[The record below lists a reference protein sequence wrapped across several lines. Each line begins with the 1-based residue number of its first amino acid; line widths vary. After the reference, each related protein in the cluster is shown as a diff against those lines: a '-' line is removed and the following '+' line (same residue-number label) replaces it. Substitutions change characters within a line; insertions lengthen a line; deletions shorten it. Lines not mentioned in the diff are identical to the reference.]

1 MGWGMSMSIGWPNA
15 TSGGTIPNATLY
27 AHEAKEGL
35 FSIDA
40 GGKFT
45 IEIWIRP
52 FEFQSELIPI
62 LQFDNNPQ
70 NGLFL
75 YEDKVSFLVNGISV
89 FPFTPKI
96 FLNQWTMICVQS
108 EFAGGSNL
116 WINGG
121 LQSQAS
127 GTSFTSNGNIFI
139 GSNGDIPRIPC
150 HLASFRF
157 SNTALYT
164 SGENFTVPLDPLT
177 PGSDTLLLCLQGNS
191 LNYLLKDYSGND
203 STLINN
209 TGVYSSDNPFPLPV
223 NGSLH
228 IV

>member
-1 MGWGMSMSIGWPNA
+1 MNMSIGWPNT
-15 TSGGTIPNATLY
+15 TSGVTIPNATLY
-27 AHEAKEGL
+27 AHESHVGL
-35 FSIDA
+35 FSIGA

-75 YEDKVSFLVNGISV
+75 NEDKISFLINGISV
-89 FPFTPKI
+89 FPQPQKI
-96 FLNQWTMICVQS
+96 ALNEWTMICVQS
-108 EFAGGSNL
+108 ELGGSNL
-116 WINGG
+116 WINGV

-127 GTSFTSNGNIFI
+127 ATNITSNGNIFI

-157 SNTALYT
+157 SNTALYI

-177 PGSDTLLLCLQGNS
+177 PDVDTLLLCLQGDS
-191 LNYLLKDYSGND
+191 LNNLLKDYSVNE
-203 STLINN
+203 SALINN
-209 TGVYSSDNPFPLPV
+209 TGVYSLDNPFPLPV